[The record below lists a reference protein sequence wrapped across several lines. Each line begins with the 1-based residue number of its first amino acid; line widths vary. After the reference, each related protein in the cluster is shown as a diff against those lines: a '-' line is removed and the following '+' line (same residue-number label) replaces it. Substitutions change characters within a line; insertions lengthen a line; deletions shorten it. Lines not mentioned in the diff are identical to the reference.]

1 MKTPE
6 EIVNIMLKN
15 DAFSQWLGVEILEVN
30 LGFCSLKAKITS
42 EMLNGFS
49 IAHGGISYSLADS
62 ALAFAS
68 NSRGNQCVSIE
79 TSISHL
85 KKVSENDE
93 LIATCIEISRG
104 KTIGLYRVEI
114 KNQANLLVAVF
125 NGTVHISEKL
135 W

>member
-1 MKTPE
+1 MKTPQ

-15 DAFSQWLGVEILEVN
+15 DAFSQWLGVEILEIKA
-30 LGFCSLKAKITS
+30 GFCILKAKITS

-68 NSRGNQCVSIE
+68 NSRGNLCVSIE

-93 LIATCIEISRG
+93 LTATCVEINRG

-114 KNQANLLVAVF
+114 KNQADLLVAVF
-125 NGTVHISEKL
+125 NGTVHISDKI

>member
-1 MKTPE
+1 MKTPQ

-15 DAFSQWLGVEILEVN
+15 DAFSQWLGVELLEIKE
-30 LGFCSLKAKITS
+30 GFCTLRAKITS

-49 IAHGGISYSLADS
+49 IAHGGISYSIGDS

-93 LIATCIEISRG
+93 LTATCVEINRG

-114 KNQANLLVAVF
+114 KNQADLLVAVF
-125 NGTVHISEKL
+125 NGTVHISEKI